1 MDHAAR
7 HRSSSA
13 LARIGGLALLLLGA
27 SLAAYRFGWLDYHDT
42 IRHMDR
48 IQRSHGVIEFT
59 LSFVAIY
66 GLVTSIGFP
75 GLPFTVAAGAL
86 FGGPVGTMV
95 SWSGALVGA
104 TVGYWVA
111 RTVGH
116 DIVLRWLTRSSRAKG
131 AVDQARDFDGLLR
144 LRLIPVLPLGT
155 VNFVGGLARAPFAR
169 YLAATALGV
178 IPSTVVYTYFADSLL
193 DSIGTGSRNALATLI
208 VASALIILVSLVPK
222 RMARRQAR
230 GSAAAATSD
239 QSAPGD

>member
-1 MDHAAR
+1 MDHAVR
-7 HRSSSA
+7 HRGSSA
-13 LARIGGLALLLLGA
+13 PARIGGLALLLLGA
-27 SLAAYRFGWLDYHDT
+27 ALAAYRFGWLDYHDT

-48 IQRSHGVIEFT
+48 IQRSHGVIGFT

-66 GLVTSIGFP
+66 ALGTSIGFP

-86 FGGPVGTMV
+86 FGTPVGAIV
-95 SWSGALVGA
+95 SWSGALLGA
-104 TVGYWVA
+104 SIGYWVA

-116 DIVLRWLTRSSRAKG
+116 DIVLRWLGRSSRARA

-155 VNFVGGLARAPFAR
+155 VNFVGGLARAPFAP

-178 IPSTVVYTYFADSLL
+178 IPSTLVYTYFADSLL

-208 VASALIILVSLVPK
+208 VASALIILLSLMPK
-222 RMARRQAR
+222 WLARRRAR
-230 GSAAAATSD
+230 GSAVAAISD
-239 QSAPGD
+239 RSAPAD